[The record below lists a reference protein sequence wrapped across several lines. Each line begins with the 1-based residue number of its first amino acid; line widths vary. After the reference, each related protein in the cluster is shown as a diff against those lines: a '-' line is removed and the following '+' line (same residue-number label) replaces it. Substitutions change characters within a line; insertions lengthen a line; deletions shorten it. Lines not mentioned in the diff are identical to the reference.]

1 MTTPLASIF
10 SANPEKGAQ
19 LLTRGV
25 QTGLALLG
33 AVVLWERGVA
43 DALVSGDG
51 LNLALHRL
59 MDFSGTYRIT
69 GMFSGM
75 HTGGEAIDGYL
86 VIALP
91 IAVYGLVRAGTVRGR
106 VWALSVLAIGTYA
119 LLVTLTRATY
129 LAFMVA
135 MVVAGAAT
143 AYMTR
148 RKISASWPAP
158 LYVFISLTA
167 LTGALF
173 AVRMVAGFQALVA
186 SVIAIWVM
194 VGLASQWKRAPL
206 GLVVAVVIASVAFAA
221 HQIRD
226 DMLENRLFEH
236 SPMVASLSAGG
247 IALLLGLAAVSLAR
261 GGLRATSGVIRCQW
275 CDSVSGSDN
284 YLVGGTTGGRRFRV
298 GRTIFVNFVGHGH
311 TSGTLA

>member
-1 MTTPLASIF
+1 
-10 SANPEKGAQ
+10 
-19 LLTRGV
+19 
-25 QTGLALLG
+25 
-33 AVVLWERGVA
+33 
-43 DALVSGDG
+43 
-51 LNLALHRL
+51 
-59 MDFSGTYRIT
+59 
-69 GMFSGM
+69 
-75 HTGGEAIDGYL
+75 
-86 VIALP
+86 
-91 IAVYGLVRAGTVRGR
+91 
-106 VWALSVLAIGTYA
+106 
-119 LLVTLTRATY
+119 
-129 LAFMVA
+129 

-158 LYVFISLTA
+158 LYVLISLTA

-186 SVIAIWVM
+186 SVIAIWVV

-226 DMLENRLFEH
+226 DMLENAFFEH
-236 SPMVASLSAGG
+236 SPVVASLSAGG